1 MPHYAAPLRDYHFCL
16 YELLGAD
23 AHMKLP
29 GFADFTQDV
38 VLPVLEEA
46 AKFSANVIYPLN
58 RSGDEE
64 GCRLENGI
72 VHTPQGFKEAYRI
85 FRDGGWPSLTCDPA
99 FGGQGM
105 PHMINVLVEEMTC
118 AANLSFSLY
127 PGLTRGA
134 YVALSRHG
142 SEEQK
147 AFYLPRL
154 ASGEWAGSMCLT
166 EPHCGTDLGLLRTS
180 ASPRNDDSY
189 SISGTKMFISAGD
202 HDLTPNIVY
211 LVLAR
216 LPDAP
221 QGTKGI
227 SLFLVPKFLADADA
241 RLGERNTVA
250 CSAIEH
256 KMGIKASATCVM
268 NFDGAKGWLVG
279 EPHQGLKAMFA
290 MMNAERIAVG
300 IQGLGVAEASYQN
313 SVAYARERLQ
323 GRALSGPKFPD
334 KPADPIIVHPDVR
347 RMLLT
352 QKALVEGC
360 RALALWTAQ
369 ALDVSERHVDP
380 KIRQN
385 ADDFVALMTPVVKAF
400 LTDCGSEAANLGMQI
415 FGGHGYIR
423 ANGQEQLVRDV
434 RVTQIY
440 EGSNGIQA
448 LDLVGRKL
456 AQEQGRLLRTFLDP
470 VAAFIAAKKTDA
482 GMADFVEP
490 LAKALARLQQAT
502 AVIAERGPTNPDEA
516 AAAATEYLRLFA
528 LTATGYLWAR
538 MAEIS
543 MVKPDDD
550 FYRAKTGTASFYM
563 ERILPQT
570 GALLSAV
577 MAGSRTMME
586 FDAASF

>member
-1 MPHYAAPLRDYHFCL
+1 
-16 YELLGAD
+16 
-23 AHMKLP
+23 
-29 GFADFTQDV
+29 
-38 VLPVLEEA
+38 
-46 AKFSANVIYPLN
+46 
-58 RSGDEE
+58 
-64 GCRLENGI
+64 
-72 VHTPQGFKEAYRI
+72 
-85 FRDGGWPSLTCDPA
+85 
-99 FGGQGM
+99 
-105 PHMINVLVEEMTC
+105 
-118 AANLSFSLY
+118 
-127 PGLTRGA
+127 
-134 YVALSRHG
+134 
-142 SEEQK
+142 
-147 AFYLPRL
+147 
-154 ASGEWAGSMCLT
+154 
-166 EPHCGTDLGLLRTS
+166 
-180 ASPRNDDSY
+180 
-189 SISGTKMFISAGD
+189 
-202 HDLTPNIVY
+202 
-211 LVLAR
+211 
-216 LPDAP
+216 
-221 QGTKGI
+221 
-227 SLFLVPKFLADADA
+227 
-241 RLGERNTVA
+241 
-250 CSAIEH
+250 
-256 KMGIKASATCVM
+256 
-268 NFDGAKGWLVG
+268 
-279 EPHQGLKAMFA
+279 
-290 MMNAERIAVG
+290 
-300 IQGLGVAEASYQN
+300 VAEASYQN
-313 SVAYARERLQ
+313 AAAYARERLQ
-323 GRALSGPKFPD
+323 GRALTGAKFPD

-369 ALDVSERHVDP
+369 ALDVSERHLDP
-380 KIRQN
+380 KIRQS

-470 VAAFIAAKKTDA
+470 VSSFIAAKKADA
-482 GMADFVEP
+482 GMAEFVEP

-502 AVIAERGPTNPDEA
+502 AAIAEHGPANPDEA

-543 MVKPDDD
+543 VGKVDDD
-550 FYRAKTGTASFYM
+550 FYRAKLGTARFYM

-570 GALLSAV
+570 GALLSAI